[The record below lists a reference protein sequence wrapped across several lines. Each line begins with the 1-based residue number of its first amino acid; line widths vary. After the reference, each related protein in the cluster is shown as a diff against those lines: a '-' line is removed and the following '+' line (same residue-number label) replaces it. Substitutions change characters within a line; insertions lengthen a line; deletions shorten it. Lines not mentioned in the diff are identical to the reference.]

1 MDAAKAQADQWLS
14 PNGVSSHHALRGYIR
29 LSRSSPV
36 YFDALGR
43 VWEGLDS
50 RGETIP
56 GSLVRWRQQADRG
69 RRTRPA
75 RKPLPRRRPVNSAQV
90 RRDFQIE
97 LTIAVLERVGI
108 SPNGKIVSDRRIVS
122 EALGHWLS
130 EERVSHIWQKRISK
144 KPFEAVLR
152 KHSRAIAKRT
162 GLSPY
167 H

>member
-14 PNGVSSHHALRGYIR
+14 PNDVPSRPALRGYIR
-29 LSRSSPV
+29 LSRSGPV

-43 VWEGLDS
+43 VWKGLEI

-56 GSLVRWRQQADRG
+56 GSLVRRRQQADRG

-75 RKPLPRRRPVNSAQV
+75 RKPLPHRRPINSAQV

-108 SPNGKIVSDRRIVS
+108 SPNGKIVSGRRIVS
-122 EALGHWLS
+122 EALGRRLS
-130 EERVSHIWQKRISK
+130 EDRVRRIWQERISK
-144 KPFEAVLR
+144 KPFEPVLR

-162 GLSPY
+162 GLFPY

>member
-14 PNGVSSHHALRGYIR
+14 PNGVPSRPALRGYIR

-108 SPNGKIVSDRRIVS
+108 PPNGKIVSGRRIVS

-130 EERVSHIWQKRISK
+130 EERVRHIWQKRISK